1 MPLLRTPSPI
11 VRAIALVI
19 ALAPAALGQDQ
30 PQPSSPPAEKI
41 TVKSLVAETGAAF
54 ERGDYAR
61 AEELLRKHLAADPSN
76 FVVYYNLACAR
87 ALQEAP
93 KEAGEW
99 LVKAVEHGFTD
110 LRYMQADPMLDAA
123 RQDPNYKTLVE
134 NWETILKARRDAD
147 VKRLEEQYKDGYAT
161 STDDRLRLT
170 YRSAFHP
177 AAFEAARAEMA
188 RLAEWANTDVIPG
201 IIDSTGEHDD
211 AWVSVI
217 LPTRDDFTTW
227 VARRYGQ
234 EALEGLSTIGGAY
247 THDNKQLIAMDLGGT
262 LRHEFFHILHWR
274 SMTRLGQ
281 RHPVWVMEGLCSLV
295 EDYDLGPEGQIIP
308 ATSWRTNLI
317 KRREKIGKLFKI
329 DQFVQVSQTKF
340 TGTVPLAHYAQ
351 ARAIFLFLH
360 QRGKLKEWYAHYTAT
375 YADDPTGLASLQAV
389 LALTPKEFDREF
401 REWVRALPEVPEEIK
416 PGMASL
422 GLEIDAGEGEG
433 VIVTR
438 LMKPQ
443 FIEGALKV
451 GDVVTAIDDKPVRDQ
466 AELVRVL
473 AGFSPGDEVSISY
486 RRVKK
491 LGECRLKLVAKPRSR

>member
-1 MPLLRTPSPI
+1 
-11 VRAIALVI
+11 
-19 ALAPAALGQDQ
+19 
-30 PQPSSPPAEKI
+30 
-41 TVKSLVAETGAAF
+41 
-54 ERGDYAR
+54 
-61 AEELLRKHLAADPSN
+61 
-76 FVVYYNLACAR
+76 
-87 ALQEAP
+87 
-93 KEAGEW
+93 
-99 LVKAVEHGFTD
+99 
-110 LRYMQADPMLDAA
+110 
-123 RQDPNYKTLVE
+123 
-134 NWETILKARRDAD
+134 
-147 VKRLEEQYKDGYAT
+147 
-161 STDDRLRLT
+161 
-170 YRSAFHP
+170 
-177 AAFEAARAEMA
+177 
-188 RLAEWANTDVIPG
+188 VIPG

-281 RHPVWVMEGLCSLV
+281 RHPIWVMEGLCSLV

-329 DQFVQVSQTKF
+329 EQFVQVSQTKF

-360 QRGKLKEWYAHYTAT
+360 QRGKLKEWYTHYTST

-443 FIEGALKV
+443 FIEGSLKV

-473 AGFSPGDEVSISY
+473 AGFAPGDEVSISY
-486 RRVKK
+486 RRAKK